1 MIFYDK
7 AILSTLRGF
16 MKNLVIVF
24 TMMFSVSAFSQSAMS
39 GMTGKAMEMGKAKA
53 GEAMVACKND
63 TAHFCKEMKTLDTQ
77 KACLKENYSKL
88 SDGCKK
94 VITPM

>member
-1 MIFYDK
+1 MMKSLSNLELISSLEKKVKTIPVELIFYDK
-7 AILSTLRGF
+7 AILSTLWSF

-24 TMMFSVSAFSQSAMS
+24 SM
-39 GMTGKAMEMGKAKA
+39 
-53 GEAMVACKND
+53 MVACKND
-63 TAHFCKEMKTLDTQ
+63 TAHLCKEMKTLDTQ